1 MLRLIRWLKG
11 YVIFT
16 ATGGFSERFLN
27 LCKVHGVNL
36 WNVKFDGENV
46 SAVTTAGD
54 FSRIDIPLENSG
66 MTVENVKK
74 CGLKVFLNQHKW
86 RSGVLIGLAAAL
98 LFMIFMSGFIWE
110 VELVGNNGTINEED
124 FLETLAELGVKTG
137 SRKSK
142 IDIQS
147 VQREL
152 LLKHKELLWVSL
164 NIFGGKAQIEMS
176 VVVPEEEISDTE
188 TPVNIVAD
196 KVGKITLVQGFYGT
210 NEVSEG
216 DYVNKGDLLISGVCR
231 NADGSESL
239 THAKGKVFAETENT
253 LSGEYDYNNLNI
265 TTENKSR
272 YKLYLFGLEIPLW
285 VKPKSR
291 EKCRTEVFLQ
301 SKNAT
306 LPIGF
311 IREDYIFESGNNS
324 ELSKDELTLF
334 SLLKVTEEKRADYSD
349 AEYIKVDYTVES
361 NTEKT
366 KVISK
371 ITCVEDIG
379 KEEYLTVEEN

>member
-16 ATGGFSERFLN
+16 AAGGFSERFLN

-36 WNVKFDGENV
+36 WNVKCDGENV
-46 SAVTTAGD
+46 SAVTTAVD
-54 FSRIDIPLENSG
+54 FLRIDIPLENSG
-66 MTVENVKK
+66 MAVENVKK

-86 RSGVLIGLAAAL
+86 RSGLLIGLVIAL
-98 LFMIFMSGFIWE
+98 LFMGIMSGFIWE

-124 FLETLAELGVKTG
+124 FLEDLSELGVKIG
-137 SRKSK
+137 GRKSK

-176 VVVPEEEISDTE
+176 IVVPEEEISDTE
-188 TPVNIVAD
+188 TPANIVAK
-196 KVGKITLVQGFYGT
+196 KVGKITLVQGFFGT
-210 NEVSEG
+210 NEVREG
-216 DYVNKGDLLISGVCR
+216 DYVNEGDLLISGVCQ

-239 THAKGKVFAETENT
+239 THAKGKVFAETENVLT
-253 LSGEYDYNNLNI
+253 GEYCRDNLQI

-272 YKLYLFGLEIPLW
+272 YKLYLFGLELPLW
-285 VKPKSR
+285 VKPKGAAQT
-291 EKCRTEVFLQ
+291 RTEIFLK

-306 LPIGF
+306 LPIGV
-311 IREDYIFESGNNS
+311 IREDCISQNNNTFNLSQEES
-324 ELSKDELTLF
+324 TLF
-334 SLLKVTEEKRADYSD
+334 SMLQVIEEKRENYSD
-349 AEYIKVDYTVES
+349 AQYIKVEYSTAKS
-361 NTEKT
+361 TGST

-379 KEEYLTVEEN
+379 KEEYFTVEEN